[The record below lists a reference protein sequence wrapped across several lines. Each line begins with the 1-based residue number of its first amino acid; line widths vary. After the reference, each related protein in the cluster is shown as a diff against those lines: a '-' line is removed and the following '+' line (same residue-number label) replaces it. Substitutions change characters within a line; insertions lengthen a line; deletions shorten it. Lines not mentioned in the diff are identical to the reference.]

1 MGLLFPS
8 IRFLKIV
15 VDPSSLCC
23 GEKQFQGVI
32 HPAWKRYSVNP
43 VLAVPGSLDS
53 NGTQTLNSRFPGE
66 GGTNPIPGGR
76 FVLQSVMDVSEILSL
91 TSSRARGGGCGKVR
105 GYLRTMLWDT
115 EGPPGIREGQSPI
128 CALYIPGA
136 SLGSGIIWIL
146 RPRPPQRMPCRCVS
160 PSETTPVAANT
171 KYIANIFILMPIIAW
186 LPTSRWCCGETL
198 PPGVSFLWKAQF
210 TLLLVLI
217 KLLLHENQRAFLG
230 RKGPF
235 FPVGWRNSLP

>member
-1 MGLLFPS
+1 MVPREGERGKGRSTDGLGVCSAGRGGFSAGRGVRQKWNLTVGLLFPS

-91 TSSRARGGGCGKVR
+91 TSSRARGGDVGKSVGTSGR
-105 GYLRTMLWDT
+105 CS
-115 EGPPGIREGQSPI
+115 GIQRDLLASGRDRAPSVH
-128 CALYIPGA
+128 CT
-136 SLGSGIIWIL
+136 SLG
-146 RPRPPQRMPCRCVS
+146 P
-160 PSETTPVAANT
+160 
-171 KYIANIFILMPIIAW
+171 AW
-186 LPTSRWCCGETL
+186 ALE
-198 PPGVSFLWKAQF
+198 SFGF
-210 TLLLVLI
+210 
-217 KLLLHENQRAFLG
+217 
-230 RKGPF
+230 
-235 FPVGWRNSLP
+235 

>member
-91 TSSRARGGGCGKVR
+91 TSPRARGGGMWESPWVPQDDALGYR
-105 GYLRTMLWDT
+105 GTSWHQGGTEPHLCIVHPWGQPGLWNHLDFEAT
-115 EGPPGIREGQSPI
+115 TSSED
-128 CALYIPGA
+128 AL
-136 SLGSGIIWIL
+136 
-146 RPRPPQRMPCRCVS
+146 
-160 PSETTPVAANT
+160 
-171 KYIANIFILMPIIAW
+171 
-186 LPTSRWCCGETL
+186 
-198 PPGVSFLWKAQF
+198 
-210 TLLLVLI
+210 
-217 KLLLHENQRAFLG
+217 
-230 RKGPF
+230 
-235 FPVGWRNSLP
+235 

>member
-1 MGLLFPS
+1 MVPREGERGKGRSTDSLGVCSAGRGRFSAGRGVRQKWNLTVGLLFPS

-146 RPRPPQRMPCRCVS
+146 RP
-160 PSETTPVAANT
+160 
-171 KYIANIFILMPIIAW
+171 
-186 LPTSRWCCGETL
+186 
-198 PPGVSFLWKAQF
+198 
-210 TLLLVLI
+210 
-217 KLLLHENQRAFLG
+217 
-230 RKGPF
+230 
-235 FPVGWRNSLP
+235 